1 MTRDTYHS
9 RKSVDI
15 VPGSDIFVRAFITRY
30 EFTIKNSIYF
40 YRTVIIYR
48 NSIYFISCIT
58 LCTISLAFILFEE
71 LARLDM
77 FRVYHRACQN
87 TAFDDAPTESVYPT
101 LTCTNLPR
109 IDSFRLLSRAIHEIS
124 DCLLPIDNRGS
135 LIRLCS
141 SNDSINSHCCSHAL
155 YFSLVLSRI
164 ACSNRAPIARVVN
177 CAIELI
183 NDYLIKSCY
192 FYIHY
197 VRYFY

>member
-15 VPGSDIFVRAFITRY
+15 VPGGDIFVRAFITRY
-30 EFTIKNSIYF
+30 ELTIKNSIYF

-48 NSIYFISCIT
+48 NSVYFISCIT
-58 LCTISLAFILFEE
+58 LCTISLTFILFEE

-87 TAFDDAPTESVYPT
+87 TAFDDAPTESVSDTHMHESSTHRFLQT
-101 LTCTNLPR
+101 LEPR
-109 IDSFRLLSRAIHEIS
+109 DEIS

-141 SNDSINSHCCSHAL
+141 SNDSINSHCCSHAVL
-155 YFSLVLSRI
+155 FSCIKQDRLLKS
-164 ACSNRAPIARVVN
+164 CSN
-177 CAIELI
+177 C
-183 NDYLIKSCY
+183 SCCQL
-192 FYIHY
+192 
-197 VRYFY
+197 RY